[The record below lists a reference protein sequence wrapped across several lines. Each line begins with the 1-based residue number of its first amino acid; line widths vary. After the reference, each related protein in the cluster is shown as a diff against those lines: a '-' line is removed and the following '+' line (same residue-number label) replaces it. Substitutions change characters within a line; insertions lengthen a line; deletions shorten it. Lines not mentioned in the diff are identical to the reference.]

1 MKENSLC
8 LATTNGAP
16 IAVIIRVMKYRRLTK
31 AKVLTSAES
40 CYVIILSD
48 KGSYLL
54 DSITQ
59 LSQIIA
65 TMIFTVQFDIDNLPF
80 TIGDILKG

>member
-1 MKENSLC
+1 MKENSELC
-8 LATTNGAP
+8 
-16 IAVIIRVMKYRRLTK
+16 YF
-31 AKVLTSAES
+31 
-40 CYVIILSD
+40 IILSD

-54 DSITQ
+54 DSITL

-65 TMIFTVQFDIDNLPF
+65 TMIFTVKFERDNLPF